1 MVRSLNFWLESDT
14 YPLMAI
20 IGSKAPMYKASNWA
34 VGTFCISS
42 FIVYEICQYKRKV
55 EKEGMKRAVE
65 IIDRKK
71 VEREER
77 MKEVREKRR
86 QEKMEADA
94 RIEEGQRERS
104 WWKVW

>member
-1 MVRSLNFWLESDT
+1 MS
-14 YPLMAI
+14 
-20 IGSKAPMYKASNWA
+20 KASNWA

-42 FIVYEICQYKRKV
+42 FIVYEICQYKRMV

-71 VEREER
+71 IEREEK
-77 MKEVREKRR
+77 MKDAREKRR
-86 QEKMEADA
+86 QEKIEADA
-94 RIEEGQRERS
+94 RIEEERQRKEKR